1 MKVVK
6 GIFLYLGIVIAAILS
21 LVVVVA
27 LMMFFVPSFRFFGLG
42 LLNENIK
49 SEEKTI
55 VIADY
60 TQDFLN
66 KIDFIVST
74 KSFNVEIN
82 YVEPKEAKEGEPPI
96 NNNVITYYYY
106 SNVLGF
112 TTDKIS
118 TRVYKSIDVKDGV
131 MTVSITQAEPSGFL
145 YFVDSKVVI
154 NVPIQ
159 TTDSSMYSYGVIAN
173 SKSGHITING
183 IKEKNQPLN
192 ENENP
197 DDDVEEDKAKY
208 FNLRYLNVTTGTGSL
223 FLNYV
228 GNNEESLSL
237 SSLVIF
243 TENGNFD
250 FSKIPVINVVDT
262 VQITATKSYITFAKL
277 KASVNVQG
285 QDIEFTATEIET
297 DDEGFEINAYAGKIT
312 IDKLV
317 TSKAGAE
324 NIFISNN
331 CEINLNDV
339 KGKTGINA
347 GDAKVNIVTMRDTA
361 IIKTDAGDVTVKY
374 MFGDLIDVISD
385 SGNIVVDE
393 YKKNG
398 IFESNTGAICVYS
411 TSTYTKGIK
420 TRITTNSGKVR
431 ALIKANHLVLT
442 TTGEADVRVAFQ
454 DVNEFNSLSDSFEHT
469 VTIAGK
475 SRAKVYMP
483 TLKEGTND
491 RVKYKFMATGVITG
505 SILGLTDVVTGS
517 ANVSHYE
524 DYQYYPS
531 TDSVDNSLLL
541 STFKFTGGH
550 IEFEGYASWTFSP
563 NGFFNL

>member
-159 TTDSSMYSYGVIAN
+159 TTDSSMYSYGIIAN

-243 TENGNFD
+243 TESGNFD

-297 DDEGFEINAYAGKIT
+297 DDDGFEINAYAGKIT

-420 TRITTNSGKVR
+420 TRITTDSGKVR

-454 DVNEFNSLSDSFEHT
+454 DVNEFNSINDSFEHT